1 MLKSGEFRI
10 LTAIGVI
17 ALLASL
23 ANIGLVRSNRALQ
36 ADANGRGQLIQQSVQ
51 LQALYQDIVKA
62 IADLSVRNKDE
73 ALRDVLTQE
82 GITVSINPPTDG
94 TGAPAAKGKP

>member
-1 MLKSGEFRI
+1 MRITRVGE
-10 LTAIGVI
+10 
-17 ALLASL
+17 SL
-23 ANIGLVRSNRALQ
+23 ANIGLVESNRALQ
-36 ADANGRGQLIQQSVQ
+36 ADANGRGQFVQQTVQ

-82 GITVSINPPTDG
+82 GITVSINPPADG
-94 TGAPAAKGKP
+94 AGTPAAKGKP